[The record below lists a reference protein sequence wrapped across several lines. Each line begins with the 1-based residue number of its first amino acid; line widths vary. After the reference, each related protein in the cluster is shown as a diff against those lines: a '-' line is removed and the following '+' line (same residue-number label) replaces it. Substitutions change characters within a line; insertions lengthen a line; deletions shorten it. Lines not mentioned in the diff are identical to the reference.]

1 MKRRREARPAFT
13 LVELLVVITIIGA
26 LIGLLLPAVQAARAS
41 ARRVSCRNNLRQIG
55 IAMNVYHDAQ
65 GSLPAGWIGVDT
77 ASRRPAPMGGS
88 GWGWGAMLLPQ
99 LELGSVA
106 SVGLRFDRPLNDPTH
121 LAVRKMSLAVFRC
134 PADSADPTFD
144 LPQGDGHEHEEEGG
158 DHDEHEEEEEH
169 HDDGPVVVLAEM
181 ATANYVGSF
190 GTADFHACEHLG
202 VGGRC
207 LGNGVLYHNSGVK
220 FRDIRDGLSQ
230 TFVVGERSSRLGH
243 STWAGVIAGAE
254 DSLTRI
260 LGTTD
265 HVPNHPSGHF
275 DDFGSAHDGGCHF
288 VLGDGSVQFVADSI
302 TLAAYQALATRSGRD
317 STDGFMP
324 SDN

>member
-1 MKRRREARPAFT
+1 MNRRRAAFT
-13 LVELLVVITIIGA
+13 LVELLVVIAIIGA

-77 ASRRPAPMGGS
+77 ATRRPAPLGGS

-106 SVGLRFDRPLNDPTH
+106 NSGIRFDRALIDPRHAQARTTA
-121 LAVRKMSLAVFRC
+121 LSVFRC
-134 PADSADPTFD
+134 PADSSDPTFN
-144 LPQGDGHEHEEEGG
+144 LPPGDG
-158 DHDEHEEEEEH
+158 DHDHPGE
-169 HDDGPVVVLAEM
+169 DLAEVHQEEIG
-181 ATANYVGSF
+181 APGVALAELAAANYVGSF
-190 GTADFHACEHLG
+190 GTTDIDPCADLP

-207 LGNGVLYHNSGVK
+207 LGNGVLFHNSGVR

-230 TFVVGERSSRLGH
+230 TFVIGERSSRLGH
-243 STWAGVIAGAE
+243 STWTGVIAGAK
-254 DSLTRI
+254 DALVRVV
-260 LGTTD
+260 GTTD

-275 DDFGSAHDGGCHF
+275 DDFGSAHEGGCHF
-288 VLGDGSVQFVADSI
+288 VLADGSVHFVADTI
-302 TLAAYQALATRSGRD
+302 TLSAYQALATRSGRD

-324 SDN
+324 SEN